1 MSPIAEAAASPS
13 VWDIILPK
21 LLEAA
26 LPLLTVVLGWASVE
40 LSKFIRAKTK
50 NEALAGALTRLND
63 VVFTVVKALNQTV
76 VDELRKA
83 NADGKV
89 TKEEVAGIKA
99 KALEQVKSHIGPKG
113 IDELLF
119 VLGLKDEAALDKLVS
134 DKVEAAVGDVKASAG
149 SAAVPT

>member
-1 MSPIAEAAASPS
+1 MILAEATAS
-13 VWDIILPK
+13 VWDTVLPK

-50 NEALAGALTRLND
+50 NEALAGALVRLND

-83 NADGKV
+83 SADGKV
-89 TKEEVAGIKA
+89 TKEEVEKIKA
-99 KALEQVKSHIGPKG
+99 TALAQVKSHIGPKG
-113 IDELLF
+113 IDELLY
-119 VLGLKDEAALDKLVS
+119 VLGLKDEAALDKFVA
-134 DKVEAAVGDVKASAG
+134 DKVEAAVGDVKASTPAI
-149 SAAVPT
+149 PT